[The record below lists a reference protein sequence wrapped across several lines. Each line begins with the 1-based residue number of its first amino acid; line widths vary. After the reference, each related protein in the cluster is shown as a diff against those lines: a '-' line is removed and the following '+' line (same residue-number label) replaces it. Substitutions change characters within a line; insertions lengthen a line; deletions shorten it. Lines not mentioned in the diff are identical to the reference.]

1 MKSGYLNFHAYK
13 LQFYL
18 CRTKTWQSA
27 KQVLW
32 KVNTLVRTIF
42 IYCKMKTWKVKVAGK
57 IYKIKQKR
65 VIVVFDVTHESNAS
79 DHDCLRFQLRALL
92 THYVCVKMLSKGV
105 NSPAEL
111 WGWHSAKGWSAQRGF
126 SVITQWRIAGKWS
139 ETRRGALIRAH
150 SLCINLSPP
159 NTHLRK
165 RACTIV
171 GTRAEERVSGGCVTR
186 HT

>member
-1 MKSGYLNFHAYK
+1 MPNKFCEKSILLLGQFLYILHTAKWKLEKWKSRRNYTYKNKNKFEWLNF
-13 LQFYL
+13 L
-18 CRTKTWQSA
+18 
-27 KQVLW
+27 
-32 KVNTLVRTIF
+32 I
-42 IYCKMKTWKVKVAGK
+42 
-57 IYKIKQKR
+57 
-65 VIVVFDVTHESNAS
+65 
-79 DHDCLRFQLRALL
+79 LL
-92 THYVCVKMLSKGV
+92 TNLTPLTMIVYTFSCVHYVCVKMLSKGV

-165 RACTIV
+165 GACTIV
-171 GTRAEERVSGGCVTR
+171 RTRAEERVSGGCVTR